1 MLVEVT
7 PSRAVLEEIN
17 LLNATTF
24 MPKWFLSGNTLF
36 AAVHLFGLA
45 QVEEHAA
52 AAFKQVARIA
62 DSLDEQLQQKLG
74 GRPFHGK
81 LRKAPTDPIPGYL

>member
-1 MLVEVT
+1 
-7 PSRAVLEEIN
+7 
-17 LLNATTF
+17 

-45 QVEEHAA
+45 QAEEHAA
-52 AAFKQVARIA
+52 VAFGGVARIA

-74 GRPFHGK
+74 GRPFRRTSTNPLESLSG
-81 LRKAPTDPIPGYL
+81 LSLEVAPTSSRWSAVEGDVGAL